1 MAEGAAYRSF
11 LLRLWLENEV
21 AGSSS
26 PAGWQAE
33 VESIQSGESW
43 SFSDL
48 ASLLDFI
55 EVTVLPAEGG
65 SGQ

>member
-1 MAEGAAYRSF
+1 MAEATDYRSF
-11 LLRLWLENEV
+11 LLRLWLENET
-21 AGSSS
+21 ADPNS

-48 ASLLDFI
+48 RSLLEFI
-55 EVTVLPAEGG
+55 ETKILPPEGD
-65 SGQ
+65 Q